1 MIERVAIRI
10 IYLICLL
17 LSVSILYRIIKY
29 NYSLIDT
36 AIAVVFVIA
45 ILYCCNILVK
55 YIFY

>member
-17 LSVSILYRIIKY
+17 LSISILYRIIKY

-45 ILYCCNILVK
+45 ILYCCNMLIK

>member
-1 MIERVAIRI
+1 MIERVTIRI

-17 LSVSILYRIIKY
+17 LSISILYRIIKY

-36 AIAVVFVIA
+36 AIAVVFIIA
-45 ILYCCNILVK
+45 ILYCCNMLVK

>member
-1 MIERVAIRI
+1 MIERVAIRT

-17 LSVSILYRIIKY
+17 LSLSILYRIIKY

-36 AIAVVFVIA
+36 AIAVVFIIA
-45 ILYCCNILVK
+45 ILYCCNMLVK

>member
-1 MIERVAIRI
+1 MIERVAIRA
-10 IYLICLL
+10 IYLICML
-17 LSVSILYRIIKY
+17 LSISILYRIIKY

-45 ILYCCNILVK
+45 ILYCCNMLVK

>member
-1 MIERVAIRI
+1 MIERVAIRV

-17 LSVSILYRIIKY
+17 LSISILYRIIKY

-36 AIAVVFVIA
+36 VIAVVFVIA
-45 ILYCCNILVK
+45 ILYCCNMLVK

>member
-1 MIERVAIRI
+1 MIERVAIRT

-17 LSVSILYRIIKY
+17 LSISILYRIIKY

-36 AIAVVFVIA
+36 AIAVVFIIA
-45 ILYCCNILVK
+45 ILYCCNMLVK

>member
-17 LSVSILYRIIKY
+17 LSISILYRIIKY

-36 AIAVVFVIA
+36 AIAVVFIIA
-45 ILYCCNILVK
+45 ILYCCNMLVK

>member
-1 MIERVAIRI
+1 MIERVAIRT

-17 LSVSILYRIIKY
+17 LSISILYRIIKY

-45 ILYCCNILVK
+45 ILYCCNMLVK

>member
-36 AIAVVFVIA
+36 AIAVVFIIA
-45 ILYCCNILVK
+45 ILYCCNMLVK